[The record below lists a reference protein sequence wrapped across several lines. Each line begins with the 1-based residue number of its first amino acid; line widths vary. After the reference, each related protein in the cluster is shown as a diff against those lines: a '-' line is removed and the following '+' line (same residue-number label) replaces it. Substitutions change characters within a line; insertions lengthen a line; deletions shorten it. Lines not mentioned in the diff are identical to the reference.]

1 MTVQLTHEQTE
12 EFERKMLQLSEF
24 AETIG
29 LSLKIHSLKKTKVQ
43 RRETAPEEVKISG
56 VRNLYN
62 NVAIDSVCDCRITY
76 LTD

>member
-1 MTVQLTHEQTE
+1 MMQLTPEQTE
-12 EFERKMLQLSEF
+12 EFERKMLQLSDF
-24 AETIG
+24 AGTIG
-29 LSLKIHSLKKTKVQ
+29 LELTIHSLKKTKVQ
-43 RRETAPEEVKISG
+43 RRETAPEEAKISG

>member
-1 MTVQLTHEQTE
+1 MQLTPEQTE
-12 EFERKMLQLSEF
+12 EFERKMLQLSDF
-24 AETIG
+24 AGTIG
-29 LSLKIHSLKKTKVQ
+29 LELTIHSLKKTKVQ
-43 RRETAPEEVKISG
+43 RRETAPEEAKISG